1 MASKNTFHLEVAHP
15 RTAHRELAHGQHLS
29 PRTRARHDR
38 GCATNHGGALYAQCA
53 RLYMLYYGSGQ
64 SDPEVGVKPL
74 AGEGK
79 ETMLDICGQ
88 RARHGSIRRKMWR
101 RCPDRAFEGGRRF
114 AVGGVGA
121 SGSRERGTGEAGSPD
136 GRAPLPGLPLSDR
149 RRGVATPNAL
159 SATPASR
166 FAPTADNRMVPPST
180 SAAAVSLL

>member
-15 RTAHRELAHGQHLS
+15 RTAHRELAHGQHYRPERAQGTTGAAPLITAGHY
-29 PRTRARHDR
+29 TRNAPA
-38 GCATNHGGALYAQCA
+38 CTCFN
-53 RLYMLYYGSGQ
+53 YGSGQ
-64 SDPEVGVKPL
+64 SDPEVDVKPL

-79 ETMLDICGQ
+79 ETVLDICGQ